1 MTSKRITTR
10 TSKTCKAKNGRGE
23 PCAAH
28 AGADGYCAFHS
39 PAHGKARAEGHK
51 RGGERNRVPHGGGAE
66 GLPKRIRTLTDVLA
80 VLDYALAETLP
91 MENSIQR
98 GRLLVALAH
107 AFVEAIK
114 TGELEARVEAIENAL
129 KARGEVKA

>member
-1 MTSKRITTR
+1 MTKAQH
-10 TSKTCKAKNGRGE
+10 CKALTKQGKYCPNT
-23 PCAAH
+23 PSAN
-28 AGADGYCAFHS
+28 GYCFTHDPTRGKERANARRKGGSHS
-39 PAHGKARAEGHK
+39 
-51 RGGERNRVPHGGGAE
+51 RVPHGGAAE
-66 GLPKRIRTLTDVLA
+66 GLPKQIRTLTDVLA
-80 VLDYALAETLP
+80 VLDYTLAEALP

-114 TGELEARVEAIENAL
+114 TGELETRVEAIENAL

>member
-10 TSKTCKAKNGRGE
+10 TSKTCKAKNARGE

-28 AGADGYCAFHS
+28 AGADGFCAFHS
-39 PAHGKARAEGHK
+39 PAHGKARAEGHR
-51 RGGERNRVPHGGGAE
+51 RGGERNRIPHAGNADA
-66 GLPKRIRTLTDVLA
+66 LPKQIRTLTDVLTI
-80 VLDYALAETLP
+80 LDYTLAETLP
-91 MENSIQR
+91 LENGIQR

-114 TGELEARVEAIENAL
+114 TGELESRVEAIESAL
-129 KARGEVKA
+129 KLRDEVKA

>member
-10 TSKTCKAKNGRGE
+10 ASKTCKAKNGRGE
-23 PCAAH
+23 ACAAH

-51 RGGERNRVPHGGGAE
+51 RGGERHRVAHGGNAE
-66 GLPKRIRTLTDVLA
+66 GLPKQIRTLTDVLT
-80 VLDYALAETLP
+80 VLDYTLAETLP

-114 TGELEARVEAIENAL
+114 TGELEARVEAIENTL
-129 KARGEVKA
+129 KARDEVKA